1 MHNLVYK
8 TIFDITVDT
17 SEKEANAV
25 CDMLFERDVHPAL
38 EEVLR
43 QFENDDMII
52 EHSIEL
58 NIGTITEGELEHSIA
73 EKLRQALLK
82 YRHDGGVLSNYNHF
96 IELKT
101 DILLDYIQKPVV
113 PWSIDRVKG
122 FDLQQLLRESI
133 QKAMKSEVYLE
144 QMTTLLSDS
153 IEACKR
159 FFELPF
165 QQTDFYILL
174 ERLVSKSPIFRGRIS
189 SDVIK
194 LFREESEFDF
204 LLSKEIMHYLLSCSL
219 FGSKQENILSL
230 MIVRLLSD
238 RWHSKKSMKSRK
250 PIKETIVSSSKMIL
264 AQDLQDRNY
273 AYPLPITA
281 SASDAQD
288 GALVQ
293 SYVATGLPD
302 TIPAPSSVDTNISNH
317 QNGRTLPSSS
327 VADFPDTVPITA
339 STSDAQ
345 DGALVQSYVATG
357 LPDTI
362 PAPSSVDTNISNHQN
377 GRTLPSSSVADFPD
391 TVPITAST
399 SDAQDGAL
407 VQSYV
412 ATGLPDTIPA
422 PSSVDTNISNHQN
435 GRTLPS
441 SSVADFPDTVP
452 ITASTSDAQDGALV
466 QSYVATGLP
475 DTIPA
480 PSSVDTNI
488 SNHQNGRTLP
498 SSSVADFP
506 DTVPIPSSINDDA
519 KEQGKGASSDFYKL
533 NTESIAS
540 SDIALGLSWTLGDRG
555 ELHETNSNP
564 RNTNSSQSATKS
576 DGLIKKLQQLIRNI
590 NRIAEER
597 EHFSDVITD
606 IEQIIKEIQSD
617 EQWKL
622 LLGSNESSAYA
633 LQKELLRLKNQTKE
647 DPKQAKELS
656 EGDNITEEDALQIA
670 KAIESLRKVET
681 IEEQERPEKG
691 IRELTAV
698 IMRTQPDLK
707 ERIPIYNA
715 GLVLFQPFLISF
727 FDRLGLL
734 ESRKH
739 FKSATCQIRAAHLLH
754 ELSGFGE
761 IPVEHLMLFNKLLC
775 GINIMFPIDCR
786 FKISET
792 ESLEMEHL
800 LRATIGNWAIIRNT
814 SISGF
819 QESFVKRQGVLERSQ
834 DDWILRVETK
844 GIDILLDDIP
854 WDIHLISFPWNNYLV
869 YVDWHL

>member
-52 EHSIEL
+52 EHSIVL

-101 DILLDYIQKPVV
+101 DMLLDYIQKPVV

-302 TIPAPSSVDTNISNH
+302 TIPAPSSIAAYIPNH
-317 QNGRTLPSSS
+317 QSETSLPSSS
-327 VADFPDTVPITA
+327 VADFLDTVPITA

-362 PAPSSVDTNISNHQN
+362 PAPS
-377 GRTLPSSSVADFPD
+377 P
-391 TVPITAST
+391 
-399 SDAQDGAL
+399 
-407 VQSYV
+407 
-412 ATGLPDTIPA
+412 
-422 PSSVDTNISNHQN
+422 
-435 GRTLPS
+435 
-441 SSVADFPDTVP
+441 
-452 ITASTSDAQDGALV
+452 
-466 QSYVATGLP
+466 
-475 DTIPA
+475 
-480 PSSVDTNI
+480 VDTNI

-564 RNTNSSQSATKS
+564 RNTNSSQLATKS

-606 IEQIIKEIQSD
+606 IEQIIKEIQSN

-622 LLGSNESSAYA
+622 LLGSNEPSAYA

-698 IMRTQPDLK
+698 VMRTQPDLK

>member
-1 MHNLVYK
+1 MSSNLIHK
-8 TIFDITVDT
+8 AIFDVTIDT

-25 CDMLFERDVHPAL
+25 CDMLFERNVRPAL
-38 EEVLR
+38 EEVLQ

-96 IELKT
+96 IEPKT
-101 DILLDYIQKPVV
+101 DMLLDYLQKPVV

-122 FDLQQLLRESI
+122 FDLQQLLREAI

-174 ERLVSKSPIFRGRIS
+174 ERLVSKSPILRGRIS

-302 TIPAPSSVDTNISNH
+302 TIPAPSSIAAYIPNH
-317 QNGRTLPSSS
+317 QSETSLPSSS
-327 VADFPDTVPITA
+327 VADFLDTVPITA

-362 PAPSSVDTNISNHQN
+362 PAPS
-377 GRTLPSSSVADFPD
+377 P
-391 TVPITAST
+391 
-399 SDAQDGAL
+399 
-407 VQSYV
+407 
-412 ATGLPDTIPA
+412 
-422 PSSVDTNISNHQN
+422 
-435 GRTLPS
+435 
-441 SSVADFPDTVP
+441 
-452 ITASTSDAQDGALV
+452 
-466 QSYVATGLP
+466 
-475 DTIPA
+475 
-480 PSSVDTNI
+480 VDTNI

-540 SDIALGLSWTLGDRG
+540 SDIALGLSWTPGDRG

-564 RNTNSSQSATKS
+564 RNTNSSQSATKG

-606 IEQIIKEIQSD
+606 IEQVIKEIQSD

-698 IMRTQPDLK
+698 VMRTQPDLK

>member
-302 TIPAPSSVDTNISNH
+302 TIPAPS
-317 QNGRTLPSSS
+317 P
-327 VADFPDTVPITA
+327 
-339 STSDAQ
+339 
-345 DGALVQSYVATG
+345 
-357 LPDTI
+357 
-362 PAPSSVDTNISNHQN
+362 
-377 GRTLPSSSVADFPD
+377 
-391 TVPITAST
+391 
-399 SDAQDGAL
+399 
-407 VQSYV
+407 
-412 ATGLPDTIPA
+412 
-422 PSSVDTNISNHQN
+422 
-435 GRTLPS
+435 
-441 SSVADFPDTVP
+441 
-452 ITASTSDAQDGALV
+452 
-466 QSYVATGLP
+466 
-475 DTIPA
+475 
-480 PSSVDTNI
+480 VDTNI

>member
-25 CDMLFERDVHPAL
+25 CDMLFERNVRPAL
-38 EEVLR
+38 EEVLQ

-101 DILLDYIQKPVV
+101 DMLLDYIQKPVV

-302 TIPAPSSVDTNISNH
+302 TIPAP
-317 QNGRTLPSSS
+317 
-327 VADFPDTVPITA
+327 
-339 STSDAQ
+339 
-345 DGALVQSYVATG
+345 
-357 LPDTI
+357 
-362 PAPSSVDTNISNHQN
+362 
-377 GRTLPSSSVADFPD
+377 
-391 TVPITAST
+391 
-399 SDAQDGAL
+399 
-407 VQSYV
+407 
-412 ATGLPDTIPA
+412 
-422 PSSVDTNISNHQN
+422 
-435 GRTLPS
+435 
-441 SSVADFPDTVP
+441 
-452 ITASTSDAQDGALV
+452 
-466 QSYVATGLP
+466 
-475 DTIPA
+475 
-480 PSSVDTNI
+480 
-488 SNHQNGRTLP
+488 
-498 SSSVADFP
+498 
-506 DTVPIPSSINDDA
+506 
-519 KEQGKGASSDFYKL
+519 
-533 NTESIAS
+533 
-540 SDIALGLSWTLGDRG
+540 
-555 ELHETNSNP
+555 
-564 RNTNSSQSATKS
+564 
-576 DGLIKKLQQLIRNI
+576 
-590 NRIAEER
+590 
-597 EHFSDVITD
+597 
-606 IEQIIKEIQSD
+606 
-617 EQWKL
+617 
-622 LLGSNESSAYA
+622 
-633 LQKELLRLKNQTKE
+633 
-647 DPKQAKELS
+647 
-656 EGDNITEEDALQIA
+656 
-670 KAIESLRKVET
+670 
-681 IEEQERPEKG
+681 
-691 IRELTAV
+691 
-698 IMRTQPDLK
+698 
-707 ERIPIYNA
+707 
-715 GLVLFQPFLISF
+715 
-727 FDRLGLL
+727 
-734 ESRKH
+734 
-739 FKSATCQIRAAHLLH
+739 
-754 ELSGFGE
+754 
-761 IPVEHLMLFNKLLC
+761 
-775 GINIMFPIDCR
+775 
-786 FKISET
+786 
-792 ESLEMEHL
+792 
-800 LRATIGNWAIIRNT
+800 
-814 SISGF
+814 
-819 QESFVKRQGVLERSQ
+819 
-834 DDWILRVETK
+834 
-844 GIDILLDDIP
+844 
-854 WDIHLISFPWNNYLV
+854 
-869 YVDWHL
+869 

>member
-302 TIPAPSSVDTNISNH
+302 TIPAPSSIAAYIPNH
-317 QNGRTLPSSS
+317 QSETSLPSSS
-327 VADFPDTVPITA
+327 VADFLDTVPITA

-357 LPDTI
+357 LPDT
-362 PAPSSVDTNISNHQN
+362 
-377 GRTLPSSSVADFPD
+377 
-391 TVPITAST
+391 VPI
-399 SDAQDGAL
+399 
-407 VQSYV
+407 
-412 ATGLPDTIPA
+412 
-422 PSSVDTNISNHQN
+422 
-435 GRTLPS
+435 
-441 SSVADFPDTVP
+441 
-452 ITASTSDAQDGALV
+452 
-466 QSYVATGLP
+466 
-475 DTIPA
+475 

>member
-1 MHNLVYK
+1 MSSNLIHK
-8 TIFDITVDT
+8 AIFDVTIDT
-17 SEKEANAV
+17 SEKEGNAV
-25 CDMLFERDVHPAL
+25 SNMLFERNVRPAL
-38 EEVLR
+38 EEVLQ

-101 DILLDYIQKPVV
+101 NMLLDYIQKPVV

-194 LFREESEFDF
+194 LFREEREFDF

-230 MIVRLLSD
+230 MIVRLLRD

-288 GALVQ
+288 GAPIQ

-302 TIPAPSSVDTNISNH
+302 TIPAPSSIAAYIPNH
-317 QNGRTLPSSS
+317 QSETSLPSSS
-327 VADFPDTVPITA
+327 VADFLDTVPITA

-362 PAPSSVDTNISNHQN
+362 PAPS
-377 GRTLPSSSVADFPD
+377 P
-391 TVPITAST
+391 
-399 SDAQDGAL
+399 
-407 VQSYV
+407 
-412 ATGLPDTIPA
+412 
-422 PSSVDTNISNHQN
+422 
-435 GRTLPS
+435 
-441 SSVADFPDTVP
+441 
-452 ITASTSDAQDGALV
+452 
-466 QSYVATGLP
+466 
-475 DTIPA
+475 
-480 PSSVDTNI
+480 VDTNI

-606 IEQIIKEIQSD
+606 IEQVIKEIQSD

>member
-25 CDMLFERDVHPAL
+25 CDMLFERNVRPAL
-38 EEVLR
+38 EEVLQ

-101 DILLDYIQKPVV
+101 DMLLDYIQKPVV

-302 TIPAPSSVDTNISNH
+302 TIPAPSSIAAYIPNH
-317 QNGRTLPSSS
+317 QSETSLPSSS
-327 VADFPDTVPITA
+327 VADFLDTVPITA

-362 PAPSSVDTNISNHQN
+362 PAPSPVN
-377 GRTLPSSSVADFPD
+377 
-391 TVPITAST
+391 
-399 SDAQDGAL
+399 
-407 VQSYV
+407 
-412 ATGLPDTIPA
+412 
-422 PSSVDTNISNHQN
+422 
-435 GRTLPS
+435 
-441 SSVADFPDTVP
+441 
-452 ITASTSDAQDGALV
+452 
-466 QSYVATGLP
+466 
-475 DTIPA
+475 
-480 PSSVDTNI
+480 TNI

-564 RNTNSSQSATKS
+564 RNTNSSQLATKS

-597 EHFSDVITD
+597 EHFSNVITD
-606 IEQIIKEIQSD
+606 IEQIIKEIQSN

-698 IMRTQPDLK
+698 VMRTQPDLK

-739 FKSATCQIRAAHLLH
+739 FNSATCQIRAAHLLH